1 MRRAA
6 LVAAALASFALATG
20 LLLLAR
26 DVARWPDAIEA
37 GDVRYRVAPRDS
49 DLWKPAQT
57 VPFGAARELLAV
69 EDELAFRQALRALR
83 VAGVAEPM
91 VSDPELA
98 LRRNEARARLA
109 AVAGSDVDARRRS
122 RAMGLVGVM
131 SYASG
136 VAAVE
141 DATPLLRDAL
151 VRFRSAIALDPEND
165 EVKTNLEFAL
175 QRDREAAQGGGGERP
190 TPGGEGAA
198 GAGTREAGTG
208 Y

>member
-1 MRRAA
+1 MRRAV
-6 LVAAALASFALATG
+6 LAAAAAVSFALAAG

-37 GDVRYRVAPRDS
+37 GDVRYRVAPRDA

-57 VPFGAARELLAV
+57 VPFGTARELLAV
-69 EDELAFRQALRALR
+69 EEDVAFRQALRTLR
-83 VAGVAEPM
+83 IAGVAEPT
-91 VSDPELA
+91 VSDPELV

-109 AVAGSDVDARRRS
+109 AVAGSDRDARRRS
-122 RAMGLVGVM
+122 RATGLLGVI
-131 SYASG
+131 SYAS
-136 VAAVE
+136 ALSIVE
-141 DATPLLRDAL
+141 NATPLLRDAL
-151 VRFRSAIALDPEND
+151 VRFRGAIALDPDND
-165 EVKTNLEFAL
+165 EAKTNLEFAL